1 MSERT
6 WYQRVASGSKR
17 LSMADRHYERGL
29 YHYAKNKLDL
39 ALLDLDAAIEHDP
52 KKAEYYVA
60 RGLMLQQEG
69 SINEAEDNFAYGL
82 GLDPTQWLA
91 HYGRGMRAFQ
101 EADYDQAVN
110 HFSRAQHIAPER
122 IEIYIHRAIAFHQ
135 TGNHEQALRDMEF
148 ASTLLQPGDKRRTQ
162 VQEWLTLF
170 KNARV

>member
-1 MSERT
+1 
-6 WYQRVASGSKR
+6 
-17 LSMADRHYERGL
+17 
-29 YHYAKNKLDL
+29 
-39 ALLDLDAAIEHDP
+39 
-52 KKAEYYVA
+52 
-60 RGLMLQQEG
+60 
-69 SINEAEDNFAYGL
+69 
-82 GLDPTQWLA
+82 
-91 HYGRGMRAFQ
+91 MRAFQ